1 MKQKRTLIFTLIT
14 IAVLAAGICIAVF
27 TRVPIPMGSENQLR
41 VYARNKPEA
50 EINVAGITPEG
61 ADINA

>member
-14 IAVLAAGICIAVF
+14 LAVLAAGICIAVF

-41 VYARNKPEA
+41 VYSRNKPEA
-50 EINVAGITPEG
+50 EISVR
-61 ADINA
+61 